1 MAENA
6 ENTAN
11 IQREKEIDRVTLL
24 GSLVNIVLTV
34 LKFGVGIAGRS
45 SAMVADAIH
54 SLSDLLTDVVV
65 LIFVHIG
72 SKPADRNYN
81 YGRGKFETLASALV
95 GMLLLVVAGG
105 ILYHGAAETLSWY
118 KGNPLPKPGT
128 IALWGA
134 AASVILKEITYRYTL
149 AKGKKLNSP
158 ALEANAWHHRSDA
171 LSSVA
176 TLIGIGGAVLLGER
190 WAVLDPIASIV
201 VGCFIVRVAWMLLRK
216 NFRDLM
222 EASLPEETEA
232 EILSIV
238 ESFPEV
244 KDPHNL
250 KTRRIGGHYAI
261 EIHIRMDGS
270 TSLQDSHSTA
280 QFIEKALRDR
290 FGAETH
296 ITIHVEPIKPFP
308 KKSS

>member
-1 MAENA
+1 MN
-6 ENTAN
+6 ENTQN
-11 IQREKEIDRVTLL
+11 TTQQREKEIDQVTLL
-24 GSLVNIVLTV
+24 GSLVNIILTV

-72 SKPADRNYN
+72 SKPSDKKYD

-105 ILYHGAAETLSWY
+105 ILYHGAAQTYSWL

-134 AASVILKEITYRYTL
+134 VASVILKEIIYRYTM
-149 AKGKKLNSP
+149 AKSKKLHSP

-176 TLIGIGGAVLLGER
+176 TLVGIGGAILLGER
-190 WAVLDPIASIV
+190 WSVLDPIASVV
-201 VGCFIVRVAWMLLRK
+201 VGCFIVRVAWKLLGK

-238 ESFPEV
+238 TSFPDV
-244 KDPHNL
+244 QDPHNL

-261 EIHIRMDGS
+261 EIHIRMDGK
-270 TSLQDSHSTA
+270 TSLLDSHSRA
-280 QFIEKALRDR
+280 HDIEKALRER
-290 FGAETH
+290 FGADTH
-296 ITIHVEPIKPFP
+296 ITIHVEPVKPSE
-308 KKSS
+308 KH